1 MRRFESVRAVLLSLA
16 LGLAA
21 GSASLAGPPPEP
33 PPFHAIENV
42 RVEVGDGTVIEQ
54 ATVVIENGTITA
66 VGEDAAVP
74 AHAWVVDGEGLT
86 VFPGLIDALGTLP
99 APRRPGGPGAGE
111 PGQRGPRRR
120 PDPDQRLPRGPEDR
134 PQTTPWKR
142 AADDLA
148 LDPEAVETWRKA
160 GFTSV
165 AARAGQ
171 GLFPGRLSL
180 VRFGEPGAD
189 PEHQVVAPE
198 LAQMASFDT
207 GAGFGSYPGSLM
219 GQIAYVRQVLLDA
232 GHHAAS
238 VAAFE
243 ADPAG
248 WRRPDYDRTLAPL
261 APAAAGNERI
271 LLPGS
276 SAAEIRRALR
286 LREEFGLN
294 SIVYGGQEAYRL
306 AGELAAG
313 GVPVL
318 VDVDWP
324 APLPE
329 RDRDPDADRPLR
341 EILHE
346 RLAPSTP
353 VELAEAGAP
362 FAFSSGGAGSPDEF
376 LAGLRRAVAAGLDPA
391 RALTALT
398 RDAAALYGLE
408 DRLGAVAEGMA
419 ADLVLADGYP
429 WQESTRVE
437 AVFIDGRRY
446 AVDDGG
452 SESDAESDAEPDTE
466 SDTESDAES
475 DAEPDTESDTESDAE
490 SDAEPDTE
498 SDTESDAESDA
509 EPDTESDT
517 ESDAES
523 DAEPDTESD
532 AESDAE
538 PDTESDAESDAEPDT
553 ESDTDTDT
561 EPESAK
567 GRTRPVT
574 APAPMRLAEAAERYD
589 EVAGESGVPMTGPY
603 REDDVLAIVGGTVL
617 TMAGETIENGTVVVR
632 DGRIA
637 AVGSRVR
644 PPRDAHVIEAAG
656 RYVTPGIID
665 AHSHIAAEGGI
676 NEGSLAVTS
685 MVRVA
690 DVVDPTDIAIYRALA
705 GGVTTINVLHGSA
718 NPIGGQNQVLK
729 LRWGQDADGLRFEG
743 APPGIKFALGENPK
757 RSRSFGQGPRRYPA
771 TRMGVL
777 DVIRQAFT
785 EAAEYQAA
793 WVGHRQAEAA
803 GERSRP
809 PARDLELEALVEIL
823 EGERLVHAHS
833 YRADEILQLLRL
845 AEEFGFRIATLQH
858 VLEGYRVADEIA
870 AHGAG
875 ASTFSDWWA
884 YKVEAF
890 EAIPHNAALMTDRG
904 VLVSINSDDAE
915 EMRHLNHEA
924 AKAVRWGGLSDEQA
938 LALVTINPAKQLRI
952 DDRVGSIEVGKDA
965 DLVVYDGH
973 PLSSYAVVQ
982 TTLVDGRVYFDREL
996 DRVRREHLAALEQSL
1011 LESDDDEGGEAP

>member
-1 MRRFESVRAVLLSLA
+1 MRPTRSVRAALLSLT

-33 PPFHAIENV
+33 PPFYAIENA
-42 RVEVGDGTVIEQ
+42 RVEVGDGTVIER

-66 VGEDAAVP
+66 VAEDAAVP

-99 APRRPGGPGAGE
+99 APRRPGGAGAGG
-111 PGQRGPRRR
+111 PGQGGPRRR
-120 PDPDQRLPRGPEDR
+120 PDPDQQLPRGPEDR

-148 LDPEAVETWRKA
+148 LDAEAVETWRKA

-207 GAGFGSYPGSLM
+207 GGGFGSYPGALM
-219 GQIAYVRQVLLDA
+219 GKIAYVRQVLLDA
-232 GHHAAS
+232 GHYAAA

-243 ADPAG
+243 ADPGG

-261 APAAAGNERI
+261 AATVAGNERI

-276 SAAEIRRALR
+276 SAAEMGRALR

-306 AGELAAG
+306 ARELAIA

-324 APLPE
+324 EPLPE

-346 RLAPSTP
+346 RLAPSAP
-353 VELAEAGAP
+353 VELAEAGAQ
-362 FAFSSGGAGSPDEF
+362 FAFSSGGANNPDEF
-376 LAGLRRAVAAGLDPA
+376 LAGVRRAVEGGLEPA

-398 RDAAALYGLE
+398 RDAAVVYGLE
-408 DRLGAVAEGMA
+408 DRLGTVAEGMA

-437 AVFIDGRRY
+437 AVFVDGRRY

-452 SESDAESDAEPDTE
+452 SEGGAELEAEGEAEAEAESEAEPE
-466 SDTESDAES
+466 PAGRPAHPVAHPVSE
-475 DAEPDTESDTESDAE
+475 AEPAR
-490 SDAEPDTE
+490 
-498 SDTESDAESDA
+498 
-509 EPDTESDT
+509 
-517 ESDAES
+517 
-523 DAEPDTESD
+523 
-532 AESDAE
+532 
-538 PDTESDAESDAEPDT
+538 
-553 ESDTDTDT
+553 
-561 EPESAK
+561 
-567 GRTRPVT
+567 GRARPVT
-574 APAPMRLAEAAERYD
+574 APAPMRLAEVAERYE

-637 AVGSRVR
+637 AVGRRVR
-644 PPRDAHVIEAAG
+644 PPRDAHVIEAGG

-665 AHSHIAAEGGI
+665 AHSHIATAGGV
-676 NEGSLAVTS
+676 NEGSLAVTA
-685 MVRVA
+685 MVRIE
-690 DVVDPTDIAIYRALA
+690 DVVDPTDMGIYRALA

-757 RSRSFGQGPRRYPA
+757 RSRSFGPGPRRYPA

-785 EAAEYQAA
+785 DAAEYRTATER
-793 WVGHRQAEAA
+793 HREAEAA

-809 PARDLELEALVEIL
+809 PARDLKLEALVEIL
-823 EGERLVHAHS
+823 EGDRLVHAHS

-845 AEEFGFRIATLQH
+845 AEELGFRIATLQH

-924 AKAVRWGGLSDEQA
+924 AKAVKWGGLSDEQA
-938 LALVTINPAKQLRI
+938 LALVTINPAKQLQI

-982 TTLVDGRVYFDREL
+982 TTLVDGKIYFDREL

>member
-1 MRRFESVRAVLLSLA
+1 MKKRLSSSTLRFAAA
-16 LGLAA
+16 LVLAA
-21 GSASLAGPPPEP
+21 MPLVAGPPPEP
-33 PPFHAIENV
+33 PPFYAIQGV
-42 RVEVGDGTVIEQ
+42 RVEVGDGTVLDR

-66 VGEDAAVP
+66 VAADAPVP
-74 AHAWVVDGEGLT
+74 PHARIIDGEGLT
-86 VFPGLIDALGTLP
+86 VFPGLIDAMGSLP
-99 APRRPGGPGAGE
+99 QQRRPGGGPGAAGPA
-111 PGQRGPRRR
+111 PGGPRRR
-120 PDPDQRLPRGPEDR
+120 PDASSPLPRGPEDR

-148 LDPEAVETWRKA
+148 LDAEAVETWRKA

-207 GAGFGSYPGSLM
+207 GGGFGAYPGALM
-219 GQIAYVRQVLLDA
+219 GKIAYLRQVLLDA
-232 GHHAAS
+232 GHYAAA
-238 VAAFE
+238 VAAYE
-243 ADPAG
+243 ADPGG
-248 WRRPDYDRTLAPL
+248 WRRPDFDRTLAPL
-261 APAAAGNERI
+261 AATAAGNERI

-276 SAAEIRRALR
+276 SAAEIGRALR
-286 LREEFGLN
+286 LGEEFGLD
-294 SIVYGGQEAYRL
+294 SIIYGGQEAYRL
-306 AGELAAG
+306 AGDLAAA

-324 APLPE
+324 EALPE

-341 EILHE
+341 QILHE

-353 VELAEAGAP
+353 VELAEAGAQ
-362 FAFSSGGAGSPDEF
+362 FAFSSGGAKSADEF
-376 LAGLRRAVAAGLDPA
+376 LAGVRRAVEGGLEPG

-398 RDAAALYGLE
+398 RDAAATYGLE
-408 DRLGAVAEGMA
+408 DRIGTVAEGLA

-429 WQESTRVE
+429 WLESVRIA
-437 AVFIDGRRY
+437 AVFVDGRRY
-446 AVDDGG
+446 AVDGDDGDEDAEGDEAGTAEGAEGEEGSDASKTEG
-452 SESDAESDAEPDTE
+452 SEETAEAQE
-466 SDTESDAES
+466 A
-475 DAEPDTESDTESDAE
+475 
-490 SDAEPDTE
+490 
-498 SDTESDAESDA
+498 
-509 EPDTESDT
+509 
-517 ESDAES
+517 
-523 DAEPDTESD
+523 
-532 AESDAE
+532 
-538 PDTESDAESDAEPDT
+538 
-553 ESDTDTDT
+553 
-561 EPESAK
+561 
-567 GRTRPVT
+567 
-574 APAPMRLAEAAERYD
+574 APPPLRLAELAERY
-589 EVAGESGVPMTGPY
+589 EAVAGDSAVPMTGPY
-603 REDDVLAIVGGTVL
+603 RQDDVLALVGGTIL

-632 DGRIA
+632 DGRVA
-637 AVGSRVR
+637 AVGRRVR
-644 PPRDAHVIEAAG
+644 PPRDAHVIDAAG
-656 RYVTPGIID
+656 RYVIPGIID

-690 DVVDPTDIAIYRALA
+690 DVVDPTDIGIYRALA
-705 GGVTTINVLHGSA
+705 GGVTTVNVLHGSA

-729 LRWGQDADGLRFEG
+729 LRWGQDADGMRFDG

-785 EAAEYQAA
+785 EAAEYRAA
-793 WVGHRQAEAA
+793 WARHREAEAA

-823 EGERLVHAHS
+823 EGRRLVHAHS

-845 AEEFGFRIATLQH
+845 AEELGFRIATLQH

-884 YKVEAF
+884 YKVEAY
-890 EAIPHNAALMTDRG
+890 EAIPYNAALMTDRG
-904 VLVSINSDDAE
+904 VVVSINSDDAE

-924 AKAVRWGGLSDEQA
+924 AKTVKWGGLSDEQA

-965 DLVVYDGH
+965 DLVIYDGH

-982 TTLVDGRVYFDREL
+982 MTLVDGKVYFDREL
-996 DRVRREHLAALEQSL
+996 DKIRRGRLAALEQAL
-1011 LESDDDEGGEAP
+1011 TESDDSGGEAP

>member
-1 MRRFESVRAVLLSLA
+1 MMRKQVAGPVVPGPVVGCVPLLLF
-16 LGLAA
+16 LTVPL
-21 GSASLAGPPPEP
+21 LAGPPPAP
-33 PPFHAIENV
+33 PPFHAIENA
-42 RVEVGDGTVIEQ
+42 RVEVGDGTVLER

-66 VGEDAAVP
+66 VAEDAAVP
-74 AHAWVVDGEGLT
+74 AHAWVIDGEGLT
-86 VFPGLIDALGTLP
+86 VFPGLVDALGTLP
-99 APRRPGGPGAGE
+99 APRRPGAGPGAGQ
-111 PGQRGPRRR
+111 PGQGRPGRR
-120 PDPDQRLPRGPEDR
+120 PDPGSPLSRGPEDR

-142 AADDLA
+142 AADELV
-148 LDPEAVETWRKA
+148 LDPDAVATWRKA
-160 GFTSV
+160 GFTAV
-165 AARAGQ
+165 AARPGE
-171 GLFPGRLSL
+171 GLFPGRPSL
-180 VRFGEPGAD
+180 VRFGEPGRD
-189 PEHQVVAPE
+189 PEHQVLASD
-198 LAQMASFDT
+198 LAQMVSFDT
-207 GAGFGSYPGSLM
+207 GGGFGSYPGSLM
-219 GQIAYVRQVLLDA
+219 GKIAYVRQVLLDA
-232 GHHAAS
+232 GHHASS
-238 VAAFE
+238 VAAWE
-243 ADPAG
+243 ADPSG
-248 WRRPDYDRTLAPL
+248 WRRPDFDRALAPL
-261 APAAAGNERI
+261 AAASAGEERI

-276 SAAEIRRALR
+276 SAVEIRRALR
-286 LREEFGLN
+286 LGQEFGLH
-294 SIVYGGQEAYRL
+294 SIIYGGQEAYRL
-306 AGELAAG
+306 AEQLADTD
-313 GVPVL
+313 VPL
-318 VDVDWP
+318 LIDVDWP
-324 APLPE
+324 EPLPE

-353 VELAEAGAP
+353 VELAEAGAQ
-362 FAFSSGGAGSPDEF
+362 FAFSSGGLGSPGEF
-376 LAGLRRAVAAGLDPA
+376 FAGVRRAVEGGLEPA

-398 RDAAALYGLE
+398 RDAAAVYGLE
-408 DRLGAVAEGMA
+408 DRLGTVAEGMA

-429 WQESTRVE
+429 WEESTRVE

-446 AVDDGG
+446 AVADR
-452 SESDAESDAEPDTE
+452 EDAEAEAADEEDAEE
-466 SDTESDAES
+466 EAEAEEVGSAEADAEGAPE
-475 DAEPDTESDTESDAE
+475 AETAE
-490 SDAEPDTE
+490 EAE
-498 SDTESDAESDA
+498 
-509 EPDTESDT
+509 EPGERGQRG
-517 ESDAES
+517 
-523 DAEPDTESD
+523 PR
-532 AESDAE
+532 
-538 PDTESDAESDAEPDT
+538 
-553 ESDTDTDT
+553 
-561 EPESAK
+561 
-567 GRTRPVT
+567 GRRSRGAGGPGGPGQ
-574 APAPMRLAEAAERYD
+574 ASGEKFAPMRLAEVAEKYR
-589 EVAGESGVPMTGPY
+589 EIAGDSGVPMTGPY
-603 REDDVLAIVGGTVL
+603 REDDVLAIVGATVL

-632 DGRIA
+632 DGQIA

-644 PPRDAHVIEAAG
+644 PPRDAHLIEAAG
-656 RYVTPGIID
+656 RYVMPGIID

-685 MVRVA
+685 MVRIA

-729 LRWGQDADGLRFEG
+729 LRWGQDADGMRFEG

-793 WVGHRQAEAA
+793 WARHRQAQAA

-823 EGERLVHAHS
+823 EGRRLVHAHS

-845 AEEFGFRIATLQH
+845 AEELGFRIATLQH

-884 YKVEAF
+884 YKVEAY

-904 VLVSINSDDAE
+904 VLVSVNSDDAE

-938 LALVTINPAKQLRI
+938 LALVTINAAKQFGI

-982 TTLVDGRVYFDREL
+982 TTLVDGKVCFDREL
-996 DRVRREHLAALEQSL
+996 DQVRQESLAALEQSL
-1011 LESDDDEGGEAP
+1011 MESDDEDDEDAGEAP

>member
-1 MRRFESVRAVLLSLA
+1 MLLSLA

-33 PPFHAIENV
+33 PPFYAIENV
-42 RVEVGDGTVIEQ
+42 RVEVGDGTVIER

-66 VGEDAAVP
+66 VAEDAAVP

-99 APRRPGGPGAGE
+99 APRRSGAGPGAGG
-111 PGQRGPRRR
+111 PGQGGPRRR
-120 PDPDQRLPRGPEDR
+120 PDPDQQLPRGPEDR

-148 LDPEAVETWRKA
+148 LDAEAVETWRKA

-207 GAGFGSYPGSLM
+207 GGGFGSYPGALM
-219 GQIAYVRQVLLDA
+219 GKIAYVRQVLLDA
-232 GHHAAS
+232 GHYAAA

-243 ADPAG
+243 ADPGG

-261 APAAAGNERI
+261 AATAAGSERI

-276 SAAEIRRALR
+276 SAAEIGRALR

-306 AGELAAG
+306 AGELATAG
-313 GVPVL
+313 LPVL

-324 APLPE
+324 EPLPE

-353 VELAEAGAP
+353 AELAEAGAQ
-362 FAFSSGGAGSPDEF
+362 FAFSSGGANNPDEF
-376 LAGLRRAVAAGLDPA
+376 LAGVRRTVEGGLEPA

-398 RDAAALYGLE
+398 RDAAAVYGLE
-408 DRLGAVAEGMA
+408 DRIGTVAEGMA

-429 WQESTRVE
+429 WLESTRVE
-437 AVFIDGRRY
+437 AVFVDGRRY

-452 SESDAESDAEPDTE
+452 AEAE
-466 SDTESDAES
+466 AE
-475 DAEPDTESDTESDAE
+475 AE
-490 SDAEPDTE
+490 
-498 SDTESDAESDA
+498 
-509 EPDTESDT
+509 
-517 ESDAES
+517 
-523 DAEPDTESD
+523 
-532 AESDAE
+532 
-538 PDTESDAESDAEPDT
+538 
-553 ESDTDTDT
+553 T
-561 EPESAK
+561 EPEAEGEPEPEAEPA
-567 GRTRPVT
+567 GRPAHPVSEAEPARGRARPVT
-574 APAPMRLAEAAERYD
+574 APAPMRLSEVSERYD
-589 EVAGESGVPMTGPY
+589 EVASDSGVPMTGPY

-637 AVGSRVR
+637 AVGRRVR

-656 RYVTPGIID
+656 RYLTPGIID
-665 AHSHIAAEGGI
+665 AHSHIATAGGV
-676 NEGSLAVTS
+676 NEGSLAVTA
-685 MVRVA
+685 MVRIE
-690 DVVDPTDIAIYRALA
+690 DVVDPTDIGIYRALA

-757 RSRSFGQGPRRYPA
+757 RSRSFGPGPRRYPA

-785 EAAEYQAA
+785 EAAEYRTATER
-793 WVGHRQAEAA
+793 HREAEAG

-823 EGERLVHAHS
+823 EGDRLVHAHS

-924 AKAVRWGGLSDEQA
+924 AKAVKWGGLSDEQA
-938 LALVTINPAKQLRI
+938 LALVTINPARQLQI

-965 DLVVYDGH
+965 DLVVYEGH

-1011 LESDDDEGGEAP
+1011 LESDGDEGGEAP

>member
-1 MRRFESVRAVLLSLA
+1 MVLLGC
-16 LGLAA
+16 LGFMGKRIGSPPLQRVLVLLLAA
-21 GSASLAGPPPEP
+21 MPLFAGPPPEP
-33 PPFHAIENV
+33 PPFYAIQGA
-42 RVEVGDGTVIEQ
+42 RVEVGNGTVVEQ

-66 VGEDAAVP
+66 VAEDAAIP
-74 AHAWVVDGEGLT
+74 PHAWVVDGEGLT
-86 VFPGLIDALGTLP
+86 VYPGLIDAMGRLLQ
-99 APRRPGGPGAGE
+99 PRRPSGGPGAGGLG
-111 PGQRGPRRR
+111 PGGPRRL
-120 PDPDQRLPRGPEDR
+120 PDPGSPLPRGPEDR

-142 AADDLA
+142 AADDLT
-148 LDPEAVETWRKA
+148 LDAKAVESWRKA

-165 AARAGQ
+165 AARPGD
-171 GLFPGRLSL
+171 GLFPGLLSL
-180 VRFGEPGAD
+180 VRLGAPGRD

-198 LAQMASFDT
+198 LAQMASFS
-207 GAGFGSYPGSLM
+207 GGGGFGSYPGALM
-219 GQIAYVRQVLLDA
+219 GRIAYLRQLLLDA
-232 GHHAAS
+232 SHYAS
-238 VAAFE
+238 AVAAYE

-248 WRRPDYDRTLAPL
+248 WRRPDFDPTLAPL
-261 APAAAGNERI
+261 AAVASGEEWI

-276 SAAEIRRALR
+276 SAAEIVRALR
-286 LREEFGLN
+286 LGEELGLDFM
-294 SIVYGGQEAYRL
+294 IYGGQEGYRL
-306 AGELAAG
+306 AGELVEA
-313 GVPVL
+313 GVPL
-318 VDVDWP
+318 LIDVDWP
-324 APLPE
+324 APLAE

-341 EILHE
+341 QILHE

-353 VELAEAGAP
+353 AELADAGAR
-362 FAFSSGGAGSPDEF
+362 FALSSGGANSPDEF
-376 LAGLRRAVAAGLDPA
+376 LAGVRRAIEGGLEPA

-398 RDAAALYGLE
+398 RDAAAVYGLE
-408 DRLGAVAEGMA
+408 DRIGTVSEGMA

-429 WQESTRVE
+429 WLESTRVE

-446 AVDDGG
+446 AVSDGEGAEDAEEDGG
-452 SESDAESDAEPDTE
+452 SAEDAEEGTLQAESAEDAE
-466 SDTESDAES
+466 
-475 DAEPDTESDTESDAE
+475 EPD
-490 SDAEPDTE
+490 EPRRR
-498 SDTESDAESDA
+498 
-509 EPDTESDT
+509 
-517 ESDAES
+517 
-523 DAEPDTESD
+523 
-532 AESDAE
+532 
-538 PDTESDAESDAEPDT
+538 
-553 ESDTDTDT
+553 
-561 EPESAK
+561 
-567 GRTRPVT
+567 GRGPRGPRGPGGQRGDSSV
-574 APAPMRLAEAAERYD
+574 APAPMRLAEVAEKYE
-589 EVAGESGVPMTGPY
+589 EVAGDSGVPMTGPY

-637 AVGSRVR
+637 RVGSGVR
-644 PPRDAHVIEAAG
+644 PPRNAHVIDAAG
-656 RYVTPGIID
+656 GYVIPGIID

-690 DVVDPTDIAIYRALA
+690 DVVDPTDIGIYRALA

-729 LRWGQDADGLRFEG
+729 LRWGQDADGMRFDG

-757 RSRSFGQGPRRYPA
+757 RSRSFGQGLRRYPA

-793 WVGHRQAEAA
+793 WARHREAEAA

-823 EGERLVHAHS
+823 EGRRLVHAHS

-845 AEEFGFRIATLQH
+845 AEELGFRIATLQH

-884 YKVEAF
+884 YKVEAY
-890 EAIPHNAALMTDRG
+890 EAIPYNAALMTDRG
-904 VLVSINSDDAE
+904 VVVSINSDDAE

-924 AKAVRWGGLSDEQA
+924 AKAVKWGGLSDDQA

-982 TTLVDGRVYFDREL
+982 TTLVDGKVYFDREL
-996 DRVRREHLAALEQSL
+996 DRVRQGNLAALEQSL
-1011 LESDDDEGGEAP
+1011 MELDDEDGGEAP

>member
-1 MRRFESVRAVLLSLA
+1 MGSPALRFVLVLM
-16 LGLAA
+16 LAA
-21 GSASLAGPPPEP
+21 MPLVAGPPPEP
-33 PPFHAIENV
+33 PPFYAIQGV
-42 RVEVGDGTVIEQ
+42 RVEVGDGTVLEG

-66 VGEDAAVP
+66 VGLDAAIP
-74 AHAWVVDGEGLT
+74 AHARVIDGEGLT
-86 VFPGLIDALGTLP
+86 VFPGLIDGMGSLP
-99 APRRPGGPGAGE
+99 QPQRPGGGPGASGPA
-111 PGQRGPRRR
+111 PGGPRRR
-120 PDPDQRLPRGPEDR
+120 PDAGSPLPRGPEDR

-142 AADDLA
+142 AADDLE
-148 LDPEAVETWRKA
+148 LDGEAVESWRKA

-171 GLFPGRLSL
+171 GLFPGRVSL

-207 GAGFGSYPGSLM
+207 GGGFGSYPGALM
-219 GQIAYVRQVLLDA
+219 GKIAYLRQVLLDA
-232 GHHAAS
+232 GHYAAA
-238 VAAFE
+238 VAAYE

-248 WRRPDYDRTLAPL
+248 WRRPDFDRTLAPL
-261 APAAAGNERI
+261 AATATGNERI

-276 SAAEIRRALR
+276 SAAEIGRALR
-286 LREEFGLN
+286 LGEEFGLD

-306 AGELAAG
+306 AGELAAA

-324 APLPE
+324 EAPPE
-329 RDRDPDADRPLR
+329 RDRDLDADRPLR
-341 EILHE
+341 QILHE

-353 VELAEAGAP
+353 VELAEAGAQ
-362 FAFSSGGAGSPDEF
+362 FAFSSGGAESPDEF
-376 LAGLRRAVAAGLDPA
+376 LAGVRRAVEGGLEPG

-398 RDAAALYGLE
+398 RDAAATYGLE
-408 DRLGAVAEGMA
+408 DRIGTVAEGLA

-429 WQESTRVE
+429 WQESVRVA
-437 AVFIDGRRY
+437 AVFVDGRRY
-446 AVDDGG
+446 AASDGDDGDDAGTAEGAEGEEGDDASKTEG
-452 SESDAESDAEPDTE
+452 SEETAEAEEAAPDGPPGG
-466 SDTESDAES
+466 AG
-475 DAEPDTESDTESDAE
+475 
-490 SDAEPDTE
+490 
-498 SDTESDAESDA
+498 
-509 EPDTESDT
+509 
-517 ESDAES
+517 
-523 DAEPDTESD
+523 
-532 AESDAE
+532 
-538 PDTESDAESDAEPDT
+538 
-553 ESDTDTDT
+553 
-561 EPESAK
+561 
-567 GRTRPVT
+567 GRGRGRAGGPKD
-574 APAPMRLAEAAERYD
+574 APAPLRLAEVAERY
-589 EVAGESGVPMTGPY
+589 EAVAGDSPVPMTGPY
-603 REDDVLAIVGGTVL
+603 RQDDVLAIVGGTVL

-637 AVGSRVR
+637 AVGRRVR
-644 PPRDAHVIEAAG
+644 PPRDAHVIDAAG
-656 RYVTPGIID
+656 RYVVPGIID

-690 DVVDPTDIAIYRALA
+690 DVVDPTDIGIYRALA

-729 LRWGQDADGLRFEG
+729 LRWGQDADGMRFEG

-793 WVGHRQAEAA
+793 WARHREAEAA
-803 GERSRP
+803 GDRSRP

-823 EGERLVHAHS
+823 EGRRLVHAHS

-845 AEEFGFRIATLQH
+845 AEELGFRIATLQH

-884 YKVEAF
+884 YKIEAY
-890 EAIPHNAALMTDRG
+890 EAIPYNAALMTDRG
-904 VLVSINSDDAE
+904 VVVSINSDDAE

-924 AKAVRWGGLSDEQA
+924 AKAVKWGGLSDEQA
-938 LALVTINPAKQLRI
+938 LALVTINPAKQLQI
-952 DDRVGSIEVGKDA
+952 EDRVGSIEVGKDA
-965 DLVVYDGH
+965 DLVIYDGH

-982 TTLVDGRVYFDREL
+982 TTLVDGNVYFDREL
-996 DRVRREHLAALEQSL
+996 DQVRQRRLAALEQSL
-1011 LESDDDEGGEAP
+1011 MDSSATTQGSQDPPVVEPKPRESDDDGGEAP

>member
-1 MRRFESVRAVLLSLA
+1 MRPTKSVWAVLLSLA

-33 PPFHAIENV
+33 PPFYAIENV
-42 RVEVGDGTVIEQ
+42 RVEVGDGTVIER

-66 VGEDAAVP
+66 VSEDAAVP

-99 APRRPGGPGAGE
+99 APRRSGAGPGAGG
-111 PGQRGPRRR
+111 PGQGGPRRR
-120 PDPDQRLPRGPEDR
+120 PDPDQQLPRGPEDR

-148 LDPEAVETWRKA
+148 LDAEAVETWRKA

-207 GAGFGSYPGSLM
+207 GGGFGSYPGALM
-219 GQIAYVRQVLLDA
+219 GKIAYVRQVLLDA
-232 GHHAAS
+232 GHYAAA

-243 ADPAG
+243 ADPGG

-261 APAAAGNERI
+261 AATAAGSERI

-276 SAAEIRRALR
+276 SAAEIGRALR

-306 AGELAAG
+306 AGELATA

-324 APLPE
+324 EPLPE

-353 VELAEAGAP
+353 AELAEAGAQ
-362 FAFSSGGAGSPDEF
+362 FAFSSGGANNPDEF
-376 LAGLRRAVAAGLDPA
+376 LAGVRRSVEGGLEPA

-398 RDAAALYGLE
+398 RDAAAVYGLE
-408 DRLGAVAEGMA
+408 NRLGTVAEGMA

-437 AVFIDGRRY
+437 AVFVDGRRY

-452 SESDAESDAEPDTE
+452 AEAE
-466 SDTESDAES
+466 AE
-475 DAEPDTESDTESDAE
+475 AE
-490 SDAEPDTE
+490 
-498 SDTESDAESDA
+498 
-509 EPDTESDT
+509 
-517 ESDAES
+517 
-523 DAEPDTESD
+523 
-532 AESDAE
+532 
-538 PDTESDAESDAEPDT
+538 
-553 ESDTDTDT
+553 T
-561 EPESAK
+561 EPEAA
-567 GRTRPVT
+567 GRPAHPVSEAEPARGRARPVT
-574 APAPMRLAEAAERYD
+574 APAPMRLSEVSERYD
-589 EVAGESGVPMTGPY
+589 EVAGDSGVPMTGPY

-617 TMAGETIENGTVVVR
+617 TMAGETIEDGTVVVR

-637 AVGSRVR
+637 AVGRRVR

-665 AHSHIAAEGGI
+665 AHSHIATAGGV
-676 NEGSLAVTS
+676 NEGSLAVTA
-685 MVRVA
+685 MVRIE
-690 DVVDPTDIAIYRALA
+690 DVVDPTDIGIYRALA

-757 RSRSFGQGPRRYPA
+757 RSRSFGPGPRRYPA

-785 EAAEYQAA
+785 EAAEYRTATER
-793 WVGHRQAEAA
+793 HREAEAG

-823 EGERLVHAHS
+823 EGDRLVHAHS

-924 AKAVRWGGLSDEQA
+924 AKAVKWGGLSDEQA
-938 LALVTINPAKQLRI
+938 LALVTINPARQLQI

-965 DLVVYDGH
+965 DLVVYEGH

>member
-1 MRRFESVRAVLLSLA
+1 MRNRTGRPVLGFAAA
-16 LGLAA
+16 LVLAA
-21 GSASLAGPPPEP
+21 APLVSGPPPEP
-33 PPFHAIENV
+33 PPFYAIQGV
-42 RVEVGDGTVIEQ
+42 RVEVGDGTVLDR

-66 VGEDAAVP
+66 VAADAPVP
-74 AHAWVVDGEGLT
+74 PHARIIDGEGLT
-86 VFPGLIDALGTLP
+86 VFPGLIDAMGSLPQPGRSGGGPAAGGP
-99 APRRPGGPGAGE
+99 APG
-111 PGQRGPRRR
+111 GPRRR
-120 PDPDQRLPRGPEDR
+120 PDANSPLPRGPEDR

-148 LDPEAVETWRKA
+148 LDADAVETWRKA

-207 GAGFGSYPGSLM
+207 GGGFGAYPGALM
-219 GQIAYVRQVLLDA
+219 GKIAYLRQVLLDA
-232 GHHAAS
+232 GHYAAA
-238 VAAFE
+238 VAAYE

-248 WRRPDYDRTLAPL
+248 WRRPDFDRTLAPL
-261 APAAAGNERI
+261 AATAAGNERI

-276 SAAEIRRALR
+276 SAAEIGRALR
-286 LREEFGLN
+286 LGEEFGLD
-294 SIVYGGQEAYRL
+294 SIIYGGQEAYRL
-306 AGELAAG
+306 AGELAAA

-324 APLPE
+324 EPLPE

-341 EILHE
+341 QILHE

-353 VELAEAGAP
+353 VELAEAGAQ
-362 FAFSSGGAGSPDEF
+362 FAFSSGGAKSADEF
-376 LAGLRRAVAAGLDPA
+376 LAGVRRAVEGGLEPG

-398 RDAAALYGLE
+398 RDAAATYGLE
-408 DRLGAVAEGMA
+408 DRIGTVAEGLA

-429 WQESTRVE
+429 WQESVRIA
-437 AVFIDGRRY
+437 AVFVDGRRY
-446 AVDDGG
+446 AVDGDDGDDAG
-452 SESDAESDAEPDTE
+452 TAEGAEGEEGGDASETEGAEETAEAQEAAPDG
-466 SDTESDAES
+466 
-475 DAEPDTESDTESDAE
+475 P
-490 SDAEPDTE
+490 P
-498 SDTESDAESDA
+498 
-509 EPDTESDT
+509 PL
-517 ESDAES
+517 
-523 DAEPDTESD
+523 
-532 AESDAE
+532 
-538 PDTESDAESDAEPDT
+538 
-553 ESDTDTDT
+553 
-561 EPESAK
+561 
-567 GRTRPVT
+567 
-574 APAPMRLAEAAERYD
+574 RLAELAERY
-589 EVAGESGVPMTGPY
+589 EAVAGDSAVPMTGPY
-603 REDDVLAIVGGTVL
+603 RQDDVLALVGGTVL

-637 AVGSRVR
+637 AVGRRVR
-644 PPRDAHVIEAAG
+644 PPRNAHVIDAAG
-656 RYVTPGIID
+656 RYVIPGIID

-690 DVVDPTDIAIYRALA
+690 DVVDPTDIGIYRALA
-705 GGVTTINVLHGSA
+705 GGVTTVNVLHGSA

-729 LRWGQDADGLRFEG
+729 LRWGQDADGMRFDG

-785 EAAEYQAA
+785 EAAEYRAA
-793 WVGHRQAEAA
+793 WARHREAEAA

-809 PARDLELEALVEIL
+809 PARDLKLEALVEIV
-823 EGERLVHAHS
+823 EGRRLVHAHS

-845 AEEFGFRIATLQH
+845 AEELGFRIATLQH

-884 YKVEAF
+884 YKVEAY
-890 EAIPHNAALMTDRG
+890 EAIPYNAALMTDRG
-904 VLVSINSDDAE
+904 VVVSINSDDAE

-924 AKAVRWGGLSDEQA
+924 AKTVKWGGLSDEQA
-938 LALVTINPAKQLRI
+938 LALVTINPARQLRI

-965 DLVVYDGH
+965 DLVIYDGH

-982 TTLVDGRVYFDREL
+982 MTLVDGKVYFDREL
-996 DRVRREHLAALEQSL
+996 DKIRRGRLAALEQAL
-1011 LESDDDEGGEAP
+1011 TESDDEDGGEAP

>member
-1 MRRFESVRAVLLSLA
+1 MPL
-16 LGLAA
+16 
-21 GSASLAGPPPEP
+21 LAGPPPEP
-33 PPFHAIENV
+33 PPFYAIQGV
-42 RVEVGDGTVIEQ
+42 RVEVGDGTVLDR

-66 VGEDAAVP
+66 VAADAPVP
-74 AHAWVVDGEGLT
+74 PHARIIDGEGLT
-86 VFPGLIDALGTLP
+86 VFPGLIDAMGSLP
-99 APRRPGGPGAGE
+99 QPRRPGGGPAAGGPAPG
-111 PGQRGPRRR
+111 GPRRR
-120 PDPDQRLPRGPEDR
+120 PDPGSPLPRGPEDR

-148 LDPEAVETWRKA
+148 LDAEAVETWRKA

-180 VRFGEPGAD
+180 VRFGEPGAA

-207 GAGFGSYPGSLM
+207 GGGFGAYPGALM
-219 GQIAYVRQVLLDA
+219 GKIAYLRQVLLDA
-232 GHHAAS
+232 GHYAAA
-238 VAAFE
+238 VAAYD
-243 ADPAG
+243 ADPGG
-248 WRRPDYDRTLAPL
+248 WRRPDFDRTLAPL
-261 APAAAGNERI
+261 AATAAGNERI

-276 SAAEIRRALR
+276 SAAEIGRALR
-286 LREEFGLN
+286 LGEEFGLD
-294 SIVYGGQEAYRL
+294 SIIYGGQEAYRL
-306 AGELAAG
+306 AGELAAA

-324 APLPE
+324 EALPE
-329 RDRDPDADRPLR
+329 GERDPDADRPLR
-341 EILHE
+341 QILHE

-353 VELAEAGAP
+353 VELAEAGAQ
-362 FAFSSGGAGSPDEF
+362 FAFSSGGAKSAAEF
-376 LAGLRRAVAAGLDPA
+376 LAGVRRAVEGGLEPG

-398 RDAAALYGLE
+398 RDAAATYGLE
-408 DRLGAVAEGMA
+408 DRMGTVAEGLA

-429 WQESTRVE
+429 WQESVRVA
-437 AVFIDGRRY
+437 AVFVDGRRY
-446 AVDDGG
+446 ALDVDADAGAAEGAEGAEGGEDDTASETEGAEETAEAQEAAPDGRHG
-452 SESDAESDAEPDTE
+452 GGRGRGRAGDAKD
-466 SDTESDAES
+466 
-475 DAEPDTESDTESDAE
+475 
-490 SDAEPDTE
+490 
-498 SDTESDAESDA
+498 
-509 EPDTESDT
+509 
-517 ESDAES
+517 
-523 DAEPDTESD
+523 
-532 AESDAE
+532 
-538 PDTESDAESDAEPDT
+538 
-553 ESDTDTDT
+553 
-561 EPESAK
+561 
-567 GRTRPVT
+567 
-574 APAPMRLAEAAERYD
+574 APAPLRLAEVAERY
-589 EVAGESGVPMTGPY
+589 ETVAGDSAVPMTGPY
-603 REDDVLAIVGGTVL
+603 RQDDVLALVGGTVL

-637 AVGSRVR
+637 AVGRRVR
-644 PPRDAHVIEAAG
+644 PPRDAHVIDAAG
-656 RYVTPGIID
+656 RYVIPGIID

-690 DVVDPTDIAIYRALA
+690 DVVDPTDIGIYRALA

-729 LRWGQDADGLRFEG
+729 LRWGQDADGMRFEG

-757 RSRSFGQGPRRYPA
+757 RSRSFGQAPRRYPA

-793 WVGHRQAEAA
+793 WARHREAEAA

-823 EGERLVHAHS
+823 EGRRLVHAHS

-845 AEEFGFRIATLQH
+845 AEELGFRIATLQH

-884 YKVEAF
+884 YKVEAY
-890 EAIPHNAALMTDRG
+890 EAIPYNAALMTDRG
-904 VLVSINSDDAE
+904 VVVSINSDDAE

-924 AKAVRWGGLSDEQA
+924 AKTVKWGGLSDEQA

-965 DLVVYDGH
+965 DLVIYDGH

-982 TTLVDGRVYFDREL
+982 MTLVDGKVYFDREL
-996 DRVRREHLAALEQSL
+996 DQIRRGRLAALEQAL
-1011 LESDDDEGGEAP
+1011 MESDDNGGEAP

>member
-1 MRRFESVRAVLLSLA
+1 MRPTKSVRPLQLWLA
-16 LGLAA
+16 AGLAA
-21 GSASLAGPPPEP
+21 GSGLLAGPPPEP
-33 PPFHAIENV
+33 PPFYAIENV
-42 RVEVGDGTVIEQ
+42 RVEVGDGTVIER

-66 VGEDAAVP
+66 VAEDAAVP

-99 APRRPGGPGAGE
+99 APRRSGAGPGAGG
-111 PGQRGPRRR
+111 PGQVGPRRR
-120 PDPDQRLPRGPEDR
+120 PDPDQQLPRGPEDR

-142 AADDLA
+142 AADDLT
-148 LDPEAVETWRKA
+148 LDAETVESWRKA

-207 GAGFGSYPGSLM
+207 GGGFGSYPGALM
-219 GQIAYVRQVLLDA
+219 GKIAYVRQVLLDV
-232 GHHAAS
+232 GHYAAA

-243 ADPAG
+243 ADPGG

-261 APAAAGNERI
+261 AGTAAGNERI

-276 SAAEIRRALR
+276 STAEIGRALR

-306 AGELAAG
+306 AGELATA

-324 APLPE
+324 EPLPE

-353 VELAEAGAP
+353 AELAEAGAQ
-362 FAFSSGGAGSPDEF
+362 FAFSSGGASDPDEF
-376 LAGLRRAVAAGLDPA
+376 LAGVRRTVEGGLEPA

-398 RDAAALYGLE
+398 RDAAAVYGLE
-408 DRLGAVAEGMA
+408 DRIGTVAEGMA

-437 AVFIDGRRY
+437 AVFVDGRRY

-452 SESDAESDAEPDTE
+452 SEGEAEAEPE
-466 SDTESDAES
+466 
-475 DAEPDTESDTESDAE
+475 AEPAGRPAHPVSE
-490 SDAEPDTE
+490 AEP
-498 SDTESDAESDA
+498 
-509 EPDTESDT
+509 
-517 ESDAES
+517 
-523 DAEPDTESD
+523 
-532 AESDAE
+532 
-538 PDTESDAESDAEPDT
+538 
-553 ESDTDTDT
+553 
-561 EPESAK
+561 EPEAHPVA
-567 GRTRPVT
+567 RPVT
-574 APAPMRLAEAAERYD
+574 APAPMRLAEVVERYD

-637 AVGSRVR
+637 AVGRRVR
-644 PPRDAHVIEAAG
+644 PPRDAHVIEAGG

-665 AHSHIAAEGGI
+665 AHSHIATAGGV
-676 NEGSLAVTS
+676 NEGSLAVTA
-685 MVRVA
+685 MVRIE
-690 DVVDPTDIAIYRALA
+690 DVVDPTDMGIYRALA

-757 RSRSFGQGPRRYPA
+757 RSRSFGPGPRRYPA

-785 EAAEYQAA
+785 EAAEYRTATER
-793 WVGHRQAEAA
+793 HREAEAA

-823 EGERLVHAHS
+823 EGDRLVHAHS

-845 AEEFGFRIATLQH
+845 AEELGFRIATLQH

-924 AKAVRWGGLSDEQA
+924 AKAVKWGGLSDEQA
-938 LALVTINPAKQLRI
+938 LALVTINPARQLQI

-996 DRVRREHLAALEQSL
+996 DRVRREHLGALEQSL
-1011 LESDDDEGGEAP
+1011 LESDADEGVEAP

>member
-1 MRRFESVRAVLLSLA
+1 MKKRLSSSTLRFAAA
-16 LGLAA
+16 LVLAA
-21 GSASLAGPPPEP
+21 APLVAGPPPEP
-33 PPFHAIENV
+33 PPFYAIQGV
-42 RVEVGDGTVIEQ
+42 RVEVGDGTVLDR

-66 VGEDAAVP
+66 VAADAPVP
-74 AHAWVVDGEGLT
+74 PHARIIDGEGLT
-86 VFPGLIDALGTLP
+86 VFPGLIDAMGSLP
-99 APRRPGGPGAGE
+99 QQQRPGGGPGAAGPA
-111 PGQRGPRRR
+111 PGGPRRR
-120 PDPDQRLPRGPEDR
+120 PDASSPLPRGPEDR

-148 LDPEAVETWRKA
+148 LDAEAVETWRTA

-207 GAGFGSYPGSLM
+207 GGGFGSYPGALM
-219 GQIAYVRQVLLDA
+219 GKIAYLRQVLLDA
-232 GHHAAS
+232 GHYAAA
-238 VAAFE
+238 VAAYE
-243 ADPAG
+243 ADPGG
-248 WRRPDYDRTLAPL
+248 WRRPDFDRTLAPL
-261 APAAAGNERI
+261 AATAAGNERI

-276 SAAEIRRALR
+276 SAAEIGRALR
-286 LREEFGLN
+286 LGEEFGLD
-294 SIVYGGQEAYRL
+294 SIIYGGQEAYRL
-306 AGELAAG
+306 AGDLAAA

-324 APLPE
+324 EALPE

-341 EILHE
+341 QILHE

-353 VELAEAGAP
+353 VELAEAGAQ
-362 FAFSSGGAGSPDEF
+362 FAFSSGGAKSADEF
-376 LAGLRRAVAAGLDPA
+376 LAGVRRAVEGGLEPG

-398 RDAAALYGLE
+398 RDAAATYGLE
-408 DRLGAVAEGMA
+408 DRIGTVAEGLA

-429 WQESTRVE
+429 WLESVRIA
-437 AVFIDGRRY
+437 AVFVDGRRY
-446 AVDDGG
+446 AVDGDDGDDGDEAGTAEGAEGEEGSDASKTEG
-452 SESDAESDAEPDTE
+452 SEETAEAQE
-466 SDTESDAES
+466 A
-475 DAEPDTESDTESDAE
+475 
-490 SDAEPDTE
+490 
-498 SDTESDAESDA
+498 
-509 EPDTESDT
+509 
-517 ESDAES
+517 
-523 DAEPDTESD
+523 
-532 AESDAE
+532 
-538 PDTESDAESDAEPDT
+538 
-553 ESDTDTDT
+553 
-561 EPESAK
+561 
-567 GRTRPVT
+567 
-574 APAPMRLAEAAERYD
+574 APPPLRLAELAERY
-589 EVAGESGVPMTGPY
+589 EAVAGDSAVPMTGPY
-603 REDDVLAIVGGTVL
+603 RQDDVLALVGGTIL

-632 DGRIA
+632 DGRVA
-637 AVGSRVR
+637 AVGRRVR
-644 PPRDAHVIEAAG
+644 PPRDAHVIDAAG
-656 RYVTPGIID
+656 RYVIPGIID

-690 DVVDPTDIAIYRALA
+690 DVVDPTDIGIYRALA
-705 GGVTTINVLHGSA
+705 GGVTTVNVLHGSA

-729 LRWGQDADGLRFEG
+729 LRWGQDADGMRFDG

-785 EAAEYQAA
+785 EAAEYRAA
-793 WVGHRQAEAA
+793 WARHREAEAA

-823 EGERLVHAHS
+823 EGRRLVHAHS

-845 AEEFGFRIATLQH
+845 AEELGFRIATLQH

-884 YKVEAF
+884 YKVEAY
-890 EAIPHNAALMTDRG
+890 EAIPYNAALMTDRG
-904 VLVSINSDDAE
+904 VVVSINSDDAE

-924 AKAVRWGGLSDEQA
+924 AKTVKWGGLSDEQA

-965 DLVVYDGH
+965 DLVIYDGH

-982 TTLVDGRVYFDREL
+982 MTLVDGKVYFDREL
-996 DRVRREHLAALEQSL
+996 DKIRRGHLAALEQAL
-1011 LESDDDEGGEAP
+1011 TESDDSGGEAP

>member
-1 MRRFESVRAVLLSLA
+1 MRPTRSVRAALLSLT

-33 PPFHAIENV
+33 PPFYAIENA
-42 RVEVGDGTVIEQ
+42 RVEVGDGTVIER

-66 VGEDAAVP
+66 VAEDAAVP

-99 APRRPGGPGAGE
+99 APRRPGGAGAGG
-111 PGQRGPRRR
+111 PGQGGPRRR
-120 PDPDQRLPRGPEDR
+120 PDPDQQLPRGPEDR

-148 LDPEAVETWRKA
+148 LDAEAVETWRKA

-207 GAGFGSYPGSLM
+207 GGGFGSYPGALM
-219 GQIAYVRQVLLDA
+219 GKIAYVRQVLLDA
-232 GHHAAS
+232 GHYAAA

-243 ADPAG
+243 ADPGG

-261 APAAAGNERI
+261 AATVAGNERI

-276 SAAEIRRALR
+276 SAAEMGRALR

-294 SIVYGGQEAYRL
+294 SIVYGGKEAYRL
-306 AGELAAG
+306 ARELAIA

-324 APLPE
+324 EPLPE

-346 RLAPSTP
+346 RLAPSAP
-353 VELAEAGAP
+353 VELAEAGAQ
-362 FAFSSGGAGSPDEF
+362 FAFSSGGANNPDEF
-376 LAGLRRAVAAGLDPA
+376 LAGVRRAVEGGLEPA

-398 RDAAALYGLE
+398 RDAAVVYGLE
-408 DRLGAVAEGMA
+408 DRLGTVAEGMA

-437 AVFIDGRRY
+437 AVFVDGRRY

-452 SESDAESDAEPDTE
+452 SEGEAELEAEGEAEAEAESEAEPE
-466 SDTESDAES
+466 PAGRPAHPVAHPVSE
-475 DAEPDTESDTESDAE
+475 AEPAR
-490 SDAEPDTE
+490 
-498 SDTESDAESDA
+498 
-509 EPDTESDT
+509 
-517 ESDAES
+517 
-523 DAEPDTESD
+523 
-532 AESDAE
+532 
-538 PDTESDAESDAEPDT
+538 
-553 ESDTDTDT
+553 
-561 EPESAK
+561 
-567 GRTRPVT
+567 GRARPVT
-574 APAPMRLAEAAERYD
+574 APAPMRLAEVAERYE

-637 AVGSRVR
+637 AVGRRVR
-644 PPRDAHVIEAAG
+644 PPRDAHVIEAGG

-665 AHSHIAAEGGI
+665 AHSHIATAGGV
-676 NEGSLAVTS
+676 NEGSLAVTA
-685 MVRVA
+685 MVRIE
-690 DVVDPTDIAIYRALA
+690 DVVDPTDMGIYRALA

-757 RSRSFGQGPRRYPA
+757 RSRSFGPGPRRYPA

-785 EAAEYQAA
+785 DAAEYRTATER
-793 WVGHRQAEAA
+793 HREAEAA

-809 PARDLELEALVEIL
+809 PARDLKLEALVEIL
-823 EGERLVHAHS
+823 EGDRLVHAHS

-845 AEEFGFRIATLQH
+845 AEELGFRIATLQH

-924 AKAVRWGGLSDEQA
+924 AKAVKWGGLSDEQA
-938 LALVTINPAKQLRI
+938 LALVTINPAKQLQI

-982 TTLVDGRVYFDREL
+982 TTLVDGKIYFDREL

>member
-1 MRRFESVRAVLLSLA
+1 MRKRTAIRALRLVLA
-16 LGLAA
+16 LLPAA
-21 GSASLAGPPPEP
+21 APLLAGPPPEP
-33 PPFHAIENV
+33 PPFYAIEGV
-42 RVEVGDGTVIEQ
+42 RVEVGDGTVLER

-66 VGEDAAVP
+66 VAEDAAIP
-74 AHAWVVDGEGLT
+74 AHAWVIDGEGLT
-86 VFPGLIDALGTLP
+86 VYPGLIDAMGSLP
-99 APRRPGGPGAGE
+99 QPRRPPGAPGAGA
-111 PGQRGPRRR
+111 PGPGGPRRR
-120 PDPDQRLPRGPEDR
+120 PDPDRALPRGPEDR
-134 PQTTPWKR
+134 PLTTPWKR

-148 LDPEAVETWRKA
+148 LDAEAVEAWRKV
-160 GFTSV
+160 GFTSI
-165 AARAGQ
+165 AARPGD

-180 VRFGEPGAD
+180 VRLGAPGRD

-198 LAQMASFDT
+198 LAQMATLSS
-207 GAGFGSYPGSLM
+207 GGGFGSYPGALM
-219 GQIAYVRQVLLDA
+219 GRVAYFRQLLLDA
-232 GHHAAS
+232 AHYAAA
-238 VAAFE
+238 VAAYE

-248 WRRPDYDRTLAPL
+248 WRRPEFDRTLAPL
-261 APAAAGNERI
+261 ASVVSGEERI

-276 SAAEIRRALR
+276 SAVEIDRALR
-286 LREEFGLN
+286 LAEEFDLDFT
-294 SIVYGGQEAYRL
+294 IYGGQEAYRL
-306 AGELAAG
+306 AGELADAG
-313 GVPVL
+313 VAVL

-324 APLPE
+324 EPLPE

-346 RLAPSTP
+346 RLAPTTP
-353 VELAEAGAP
+353 AELAEADVR
-362 FAFSSGGAGSPDEF
+362 FALSSGGADGAADF
-376 LAGLRRAVAAGLDPA
+376 LAGVRRAIEGGLEPA
-391 RALTALT
+391 RALAALT
-398 RDAAALYGLE
+398 RDAAAVHGLD
-408 DRLGAVAEGMA
+408 DRIGTVAAGLA

-437 AVFIDGRRY
+437 AVFIDGVRY
-446 AVDDGG
+446 AVSDGDETGDDGEDG
-452 SESDAESDAEPDTE
+452 ESAQAAESVAEPE
-466 SDTESDAES
+466 EGG
-475 DAEPDTESDTESDAE
+475 PR
-490 SDAEPDTE
+490 
-498 SDTESDAESDA
+498 
-509 EPDTESDT
+509 
-517 ESDAES
+517 
-523 DAEPDTESD
+523 
-532 AESDAE
+532 
-538 PDTESDAESDAEPDT
+538 
-553 ESDTDTDT
+553 
-561 EPESAK
+561 
-567 GRTRPVT
+567 GRGGPGGRRGGSSE
-574 APAPMRLAEAAERYD
+574 ASAPMRLAEVAEKYA
-589 EVAGESGVPMTGPY
+589 EVAGDGMVPMSGPY

-617 TMAGETIENGTVVVR
+617 TMAGETVENGTVVVR

-637 AVGSRVR
+637 RVGSGVR
-644 PPRDAHVIEAAG
+644 PPSGAHVIDAEG
-656 RYVTPGIID
+656 GYVIPGIID
-665 AHSHIAAEGGI
+665 AHSHIATAGGV

-685 MVRVA
+685 MVRIE
-690 DVVDPTDIAIYRALA
+690 DVVDPTDVGIYRALA

-729 LRWGQDADGLRFEG
+729 LRWGQNADGLRFQG

-777 DVIRQAFT
+777 DVIREAFT

-793 WVGHRQAEAA
+793 WARHREAEAA

-845 AEEFGFRIATLQH
+845 AEELGFRIATLQH

-884 YKVEAF
+884 YKVEAY

-904 VLVSINSDDAE
+904 VLSSINSDDAE

-924 AKAVRWGGLSDEQA
+924 AKSVKWGGLSDEQA
-938 LALVTINPAKQLRI
+938 LALVTINPAKQLGI

-965 DLVVYDGH
+965 DIVIYDRH

-996 DRVRREHLAALEQSL
+996 DRSRQQQLAALEAAL
-1011 LESDDDEGGEAP
+1011 TESGEDAGEGEEP

>member
-1 MRRFESVRAVLLSLA
+1 MGSPASRFVLVLM
-16 LGLAA
+16 LAA
-21 GSASLAGPPPEP
+21 MPLFAGPPPAP
-33 PPFHAIENV
+33 PPFYAIQGV
-42 RVEVGDGTVIEQ
+42 RVEVGDGTVIER

-66 VGEDAAVP
+66 VGSDAAIP
-74 AHAWVVDGEGLT
+74 AHARVIDGEGLT
-86 VFPGLIDALGTLP
+86 VFPGLIDAMGSLPQPGRGGGGPAAGGP
-99 APRRPGGPGAGE
+99 APG
-111 PGQRGPRRR
+111 GPRRR
-120 PDPDQRLPRGPEDR
+120 PDANSPLPRGPEDR

-148 LDPEAVETWRKA
+148 LDAEAVEAWRKA
-160 GFTSV
+160 GFTAV

-198 LAQMASFDT
+198 LAQMVSFDT
-207 GAGFGSYPGSLM
+207 GGGFGSYPGALM
-219 GQIAYVRQVLLDA
+219 GKIAYLRQVLLDA
-232 GHHAAS
+232 GHY
-238 VAAFE
+238 VAAVASYE

-248 WRRPDYDRTLAPL
+248 WRRPDFDRTLAPL
-261 APAAAGNERI
+261 AATVAGNERI

-276 SAAEIRRALR
+276 SAAEIERALR
-286 LREEFGLN
+286 LGEEFGLD
-294 SIVYGGQEAYRL
+294 SIIYGGQEAYRL
-306 AGELAAG
+306 AGELAAA

-324 APLPE
+324 EALPE
-329 RDRDPDADRPLR
+329 RERDPDADRPLR
-341 EILHE
+341 QILHE

-353 VELAEAGAP
+353 VELAEAGAQ
-362 FAFSSGGAGSPDEF
+362 FAFSSGGAKSADEF
-376 LAGLRRAVAAGLDPA
+376 LAGVRRAVEGGLEPG

-398 RDAAALYGLE
+398 RDAAATYGLE
-408 DRLGAVAEGMA
+408 DRIGTVAEGLA

-429 WQESTRVE
+429 WQESVRVA
-437 AVFIDGRRY
+437 AVFVDGRRY
-446 AVDDGG
+446 AASDGDDAGA
-452 SESDAESDAEPDTE
+452 AEGEE
-466 SDTESDAES
+466 GEEG
-475 DAEPDTESDTESDAE
+475 EEG
-490 SDAEPDTE
+490 
-498 SDTESDAESDA
+498 
-509 EPDTESDT
+509 
-517 ESDAES
+517 
-523 DAEPDTESD
+523 
-532 AESDAE
+532 
-538 PDTESDAESDAEPDT
+538 
-553 ESDTDTDT
+553 
-561 EPESAK
+561 AK
-567 GRTRPVT
+567 D
-574 APAPMRLAEAAERYD
+574 APAPLRLAEVAERY
-589 EVAGESGVPMTGPY
+589 EAVAGDSTVPMTGPY
-603 REDDVLAIVGGTVL
+603 RQDDVLAIVGGTVL
-617 TMAGETIENGTVVVR
+617 TMAGETIENGAVVVR
-632 DGRIA
+632 DGRVA
-637 AVGSRVR
+637 AVGRRVR
-644 PPRDAHVIEAAG
+644 PPRDAHVIDAAG
-656 RYVTPGIID
+656 RYVVPGIID

-685 MVRVA
+685 MVRIA
-690 DVVDPTDIAIYRALA
+690 DVVDPTDIGIYRALA

-729 LRWGQDADGLRFEG
+729 LRWGQDADGMRFEG

-793 WVGHRQAEAA
+793 WARHREAEAA

-823 EGERLVHAHS
+823 EGRRLVHAHS

-845 AEEFGFRIATLQH
+845 AEELGFRIATLQH

-884 YKVEAF
+884 YKVEAY
-890 EAIPHNAALMTDRG
+890 EAIPYNAALMTDRG
-904 VLVSINSDDAE
+904 VVVSINSDDAE

-924 AKAVRWGGLSDEQA
+924 AKAVKWGGLSDEQA

-965 DLVVYDGH
+965 DLVIYDGH

-982 TTLVDGRVYFDREL
+982 TTLVDGKVYFDREL
-996 DRVRREHLAALEQSL
+996 DQVRQRHLDALEQSL
-1011 LESDDDEGGEAP
+1011 MESDDEDDGEAP

>member
-1 MRRFESVRAVLLSLA
+1 MGSPASRFVLVLM
-16 LGLAA
+16 LAA
-21 GSASLAGPPPEP
+21 MPLFAGPPPAP
-33 PPFHAIENV
+33 PPFYAIENA
-42 RVEVGDGTVIEQ
+42 RVEVGDGTVIER

-66 VGEDAAVP
+66 VGSDAAIP
-74 AHAWVVDGEGLT
+74 AHARVIDGEGLT
-86 VFPGLIDALGTLP
+86 VFPGLIDAMGSLPQPGRSGGGHAAGGP
-99 APRRPGGPGAGE
+99 APG
-111 PGQRGPRRR
+111 GPRRR
-120 PDPDQRLPRGPEDR
+120 PDANSPLPRGPEDR

-148 LDPEAVETWRKA
+148 LDAEAVEAWRKA
-160 GFTSV
+160 GFTAV

-207 GAGFGSYPGSLM
+207 GGGFGSYPGALM
-219 GQIAYVRQVLLDA
+219 GKIAYLRQVLLDA
-232 GHHAAS
+232 GHYAAA
-238 VAAFE
+238 VASYE

-248 WRRPDYDRTLAPL
+248 WRRPDFDRTLAPL
-261 APAAAGNERI
+261 AATAAGNERI

-276 SAAEIRRALR
+276 SAAEIERALR
-286 LREEFGLN
+286 LGEEFGLD
-294 SIVYGGQEAYRL
+294 SIIYGGQEAYRL
-306 AGELAAG
+306 AGELAAA

-324 APLPE
+324 EPLPE

-341 EILHE
+341 QILHE

-353 VELAEAGAP
+353 VELAEAGAQ
-362 FAFSSGGAGSPDEF
+362 FAFSSGGAKSADEF
-376 LAGLRRAVAAGLDPA
+376 LAGVRRAVEGGLEPG

-398 RDAAALYGLE
+398 RDAAATYGLE
-408 DRLGAVAEGMA
+408 DRIGTVAEGLA

-429 WQESTRVE
+429 WQESVRVA
-437 AVFIDGRRY
+437 AVFVDGRRY
-446 AVDDGG
+446 AASDGDDAGV
-452 SESDAESDAEPDTE
+452 AEGAEGE
-466 SDTESDAES
+466 EGE
-475 DAEPDTESDTESDAE
+475 EG
-490 SDAEPDTE
+490 
-498 SDTESDAESDA
+498 
-509 EPDTESDT
+509 
-517 ESDAES
+517 
-523 DAEPDTESD
+523 
-532 AESDAE
+532 
-538 PDTESDAESDAEPDT
+538 
-553 ESDTDTDT
+553 
-561 EPESAK
+561 AK
-567 GRTRPVT
+567 D
-574 APAPMRLAEAAERYD
+574 APAPLRLAEVAERY
-589 EVAGESGVPMTGPY
+589 EAVAGDSTVPMTGPY
-603 REDDVLAIVGGTVL
+603 RQDDVLAIVGGTVL
-617 TMAGETIENGTVVVR
+617 TMAGETIENGAVVVR
-632 DGRIA
+632 DGRVA
-637 AVGSRVR
+637 AVGRRVR
-644 PPRDAHVIEAAG
+644 PPRDAHVIDAAG
-656 RYVTPGIID
+656 RYVVPGIID

-685 MVRVA
+685 MVRIA
-690 DVVDPTDIAIYRALA
+690 DVVDPTDIGIYRALA

-729 LRWGQDADGLRFEG
+729 LRWGQDADDMRFEG

-793 WVGHRQAEAA
+793 WARHREAEAA

-823 EGERLVHAHS
+823 EGRRLVHAHS

-845 AEEFGFRIATLQH
+845 AEELGFRIATLQH

-884 YKVEAF
+884 YKVEAY
-890 EAIPHNAALMTDRG
+890 EAIPYNAALMTDRG
-904 VLVSINSDDAE
+904 VVVSINSDDAE

-924 AKAVRWGGLSDEQA
+924 AKAVKWGGLSDEQA

-965 DLVVYDGH
+965 DLVIYDGH

-982 TTLVDGRVYFDREL
+982 TTLVDGKVYFDREL
-996 DRVRREHLAALEQSL
+996 DRVRRGHLAALEQAL
-1011 LESDDDEGGEAP
+1011 TASDDEDGGEAP

>member
-1 MRRFESVRAVLLSLA
+1 MRKRTGSPLLRFAAVLV
-16 LGLAA
+16 LAA
-21 GSASLAGPPPEP
+21 APLVSGPPPAP
-33 PPFHAIENV
+33 PPFYAIQGV
-42 RVEVGDGTVIEQ
+42 RVEVGDGTVLEG

-66 VGEDAAVP
+66 VGLDAAIP
-74 AHAWVVDGEGLT
+74 AHARVIDGEGLT
-86 VFPGLIDALGTLP
+86 VFPGLIDAMGSLP
-99 APRRPGGPGAGE
+99 QQRRPGGGPAAGGPAPG
-111 PGQRGPRRR
+111 GPRRR
-120 PDPDQRLPRGPEDR
+120 PDANSPLPRGPEDR

-148 LDPEAVETWRKA
+148 LDAEAVEAWRKA

-207 GAGFGSYPGSLM
+207 GGGFGSYPGALM
-219 GQIAYVRQVLLDA
+219 GKIAYLRQVLLDA
-232 GHHAAS
+232 GHYAAA
-238 VAAFE
+238 VASYE

-248 WRRPDYDRTLAPL
+248 WRRPDFDRTLAPL
-261 APAAAGNERI
+261 AATAAGNERI

-276 SAAEIRRALR
+276 SAAEIERALR
-286 LREEFGLN
+286 LGEEFGLD

-306 AGELAAG
+306 AGELAAA

-324 APLPE
+324 EALPE

-341 EILHE
+341 QILHE

-353 VELAEAGAP
+353 VELAEAGAQ
-362 FAFSSGGAGSPDEF
+362 FAFSSGGAKSADEF
-376 LAGLRRAVAAGLDPA
+376 LAGVRRAIEGGLEPG

-398 RDAAALYGLE
+398 RDAAATYGLE
-408 DRLGAVAEGMA
+408 DRIGRVAEGLA

-429 WQESTRVE
+429 WQESVRVA
-437 AVFIDGRRY
+437 AVFVDGRRY
-446 AVDDGG
+446 AASDGDDAGA
-452 SESDAESDAEPDTE
+452 AEGEE
-466 SDTESDAES
+466 GEEG
-475 DAEPDTESDTESDAE
+475 EEG
-490 SDAEPDTE
+490 
-498 SDTESDAESDA
+498 
-509 EPDTESDT
+509 
-517 ESDAES
+517 
-523 DAEPDTESD
+523 
-532 AESDAE
+532 
-538 PDTESDAESDAEPDT
+538 
-553 ESDTDTDT
+553 
-561 EPESAK
+561 AK
-567 GRTRPVT
+567 D
-574 APAPMRLAEAAERYD
+574 APAPLRLAEVAERY
-589 EVAGESGVPMTGPY
+589 EAVAGDSAVPMTGPY
-603 REDDVLAIVGGTVL
+603 RQDDVLAIVGGTVL

-632 DGRIA
+632 DGRVA
-637 AVGSRVR
+637 AVGRRVR
-644 PPRDAHVIEAAG
+644 PPRGAHVIDAAG
-656 RYVTPGIID
+656 RYVVPGIID

-690 DVVDPTDIAIYRALA
+690 DVVDPTDIGIYRALA

-729 LRWGQDADGLRFEG
+729 LRWGQDADGMRFEG

-785 EAAEYQAA
+785 EAAEYQGA
-793 WVGHRQAEAA
+793 WARHREAEAA

-823 EGERLVHAHS
+823 EGRRLVHAHS

-845 AEEFGFRIATLQH
+845 AEELGFRIATLQH

-884 YKVEAF
+884 YKVEAY
-890 EAIPHNAALMTDRG
+890 EAIPYNAALMTDRG
-904 VLVSINSDDAE
+904 VVVSINSDDAE

-924 AKAVRWGGLSDEQA
+924 AKAVKWGGLSDEQA

-965 DLVVYDGH
+965 DLVIYDGH

-982 TTLVDGRVYFDREL
+982 TTLVDGKVYFDREL
-996 DRVRREHLAALEQSL
+996 DQVRQRRLAALEQSL
-1011 LESDDDEGGEAP
+1011 MESSATTQGSQDPPVVEPKPRGSDDNGGEAP

>member
-1 MRRFESVRAVLLSLA
+1 MRTKLPIPLA
-16 LGLAA
+16 LSVIGLL
-21 GSASLAGPPPEP
+21 GSASALVAGPPPAP
-33 PPFHAIENV
+33 PPYYAIEGA
-42 RVEVGDGTVIEQ
+42 RVEVGDGTVLER

-66 VGEDAAVP
+66 VAEDAVVP
-74 AHAWVVDGEGLT
+74 AHAWVIDGDGLT
-86 VFPGLIDALGTLP
+86 VYPGLIDAMGKLP
-99 APRRPGGPGAGE
+99 QPRRPPGGPAAGGPGQG
-111 PGQRGPRRR
+111 GPRRR
-120 PDPDQRLPRGPEDR
+120 PDSGQPLPRGPEDR

-148 LDPEAVETWRKA
+148 LDAEAVETWREA

-165 AARAGQ
+165 AARPGD

-180 VRFGEPGAD
+180 VRFGEPGTD
-189 PEHQVVAPE
+189 PQHQIVAPE

-207 GAGFGSYPGSLM
+207 GGGFGSYPGSLM
-219 GQIAYVRQVLLDA
+219 GKIAYVRQVLLDA
-232 GHHAAS
+232 SHYAAA

-248 WRRPDYDRTLAPL
+248 WRRPDFDRTLAPL
-261 APAAAGNERI
+261 ASTAAGSERI

-276 SAAEIRRALR
+276 SVAEIGRALR

-306 AGELAAG
+306 AGQLAAQH
-313 GVPVL
+313 VPVL
-318 VDVDWP
+318 VHVDWP
-324 APLPE
+324 EPLPE
-329 RDRDPDADRPLR
+329 RDRDPDADRPIR

-362 FAFSSGGAGSPDEF
+362 FAFSSGGANSADDF
-376 LAGLRRAVAAGLDPA
+376 LAGVRRAIEGGLAPA

-398 RDAAALYGLE
+398 RDAAAVYGLE
-408 DRLGAVAEGMA
+408 DRLGTVAEGMA

-429 WQESTRVE
+429 WGESTRVE
-437 AVFIDGRRY
+437 AVFVDGRRY
-446 AVDDGG
+446 AVADDEEAGDEGNDRGSGG
-452 SESDAESDAEPDTE
+452 TAAEGASEAETAEEAEEPD
-466 SDTESDAES
+466 
-475 DAEPDTESDTESDAE
+475 EPRRR
-490 SDAEPDTE
+490 
-498 SDTESDAESDA
+498 
-509 EPDTESDT
+509 
-517 ESDAES
+517 
-523 DAEPDTESD
+523 
-532 AESDAE
+532 
-538 PDTESDAESDAEPDT
+538 
-553 ESDTDTDT
+553 
-561 EPESAK
+561 
-567 GRTRPVT
+567 GRGSRSPGGPPGASSE
-574 APAPMRLAEAAERYD
+574 APAPMRLAEVAEEYE
-589 EVAGESGVPMTGPY
+589 EVAGDSGAPMTGPY
-603 REDDVLAIVGGTVL
+603 REDDVLAITSATVL

-632 DGRIA
+632 GGRIA
-637 AVGSRVR
+637 EVGAGVR
-644 PPRDAHVIEAAG
+644 PPRGAHVIDAAG
-656 RYVTPGIID
+656 GFVMPGIID
-665 AHSHIAAEGGI
+665 AHSHIATEGGV

-757 RSRSFGQGPRRYPA
+757 RSRSFGPGPRRYPV

-785 EAAEYQAA
+785 KAAEYRTATER
-793 WVGHRQAEAA
+793 HLEAEAA

-809 PARDLELEALVEIL
+809 PARDLKLEALVEIL
-823 EGERLVHAHS
+823 AGERLVHAHS

-884 YKVEAF
+884 YKVEAY

-904 VLVSINSDDAE
+904 VLVSINSDDEE

-924 AKAVRWGGLSDEQA
+924 AKAVKWGGLSDEQA
-938 LALVTINPAKQLRI
+938 LALVTINPARQLGI

-965 DLVVYDGH
+965 DLVVYDRH

-982 TTLVDGRVYFDREL
+982 TTLVDGKVYFDRDL
-996 DRVRREHLAALEQSL
+996 DRLRREHLAALEAAL
-1011 LESDDDEGGEAP
+1011 TEIGEGDEEGEAP

>member
-1 MRRFESVRAVLLSLA
+1 MLLSLA

-33 PPFHAIENV
+33 PPFYAIENV
-42 RVEVGDGTVIEQ
+42 RVEVGDGTVIER

-66 VGEDAAVP
+66 VAEDAAVP

-99 APRRPGGPGAGE
+99 APRRPGGAGAGG
-111 PGQRGPRRR
+111 PGQGGPRRR
-120 PDPDQRLPRGPEDR
+120 PDPGQQLPRGPEDR

-148 LDPEAVETWRKA
+148 LDAEAVETWRKA

-207 GAGFGSYPGSLM
+207 GGGFGSYPGALM
-219 GQIAYVRQVLLDA
+219 GKIAYVRQVLLDA
-232 GHHAAS
+232 GHYAAS

-243 ADPAG
+243 ADPVG

-261 APAAAGNERI
+261 AATAAGDERI

-276 SAAEIRRALR
+276 SAAEIGRALR

-306 AGELAAG
+306 AGELAIA

-324 APLPE
+324 EPLPE
-329 RDRDPDADRPLR
+329 RDRDPDADRPLT

-353 VELAEAGAP
+353 VELAEAGAQ
-362 FAFSSGGAGSPDEF
+362 FAFSSGGANNPDEF
-376 LAGLRRAVAAGLDPA
+376 LAGVRRAVEGGLEPV

-398 RDAAALYGLE
+398 RDAAVVYGLE
-408 DRLGAVAEGMA
+408 DRLGTVAEGMA

-437 AVFIDGRRY
+437 AVFVDGRRY

-452 SESDAESDAEPDTE
+452 SEGEAESEAEGEPEAEAEPAGRPAHPVSE
-466 SDTESDAES
+466 
-475 DAEPDTESDTESDAE
+475 AEP
-490 SDAEPDTE
+490 
-498 SDTESDAESDA
+498 
-509 EPDTESDT
+509 
-517 ESDAES
+517 
-523 DAEPDTESD
+523 
-532 AESDAE
+532 
-538 PDTESDAESDAEPDT
+538 
-553 ESDTDTDT
+553 
-561 EPESAK
+561 EPEAHPVAHP
-567 GRTRPVT
+567 GARPVT
-574 APAPMRLAEAAERYD
+574 APAPMRLAEVSERYD

-603 REDDVLAIVGGTVL
+603 HEDDVLAIVGGTVL

-637 AVGSRVR
+637 AVGRRVR
-644 PPRDAHVIEAAG
+644 PPRDAHVIEAGG

-665 AHSHIAAEGGI
+665 AHSHIATAGGV
-676 NEGSLAVTS
+676 NEGSLAVTA
-685 MVRVA
+685 MVRIE

-757 RSRSFGQGPRRYPA
+757 RSRSFGPGPRRYPA

-785 EAAEYQAA
+785 DAAEYRTATEL
-793 WVGHRQAEAA
+793 HREAEAA

-823 EGERLVHAHS
+823 EGDRLVHAHS

-845 AEEFGFRIATLQH
+845 AEELGFRIATLQH

-924 AKAVRWGGLSDEQA
+924 AKAVKWGGLSDEQA
-938 LALVTINPAKQLRI
+938 LALVTINPARQLQI

-965 DLVVYDGH
+965 DLVVYDAH

-982 TTLVDGRVYFDREL
+982 TTLVDGKVYFDREL

-1011 LESDDDEGGEAP
+1011 LGSDDDEGGEAP

>member
-1 MRRFESVRAVLLSLA
+1 MRNRTGRPVLGFAAA
-16 LGLAA
+16 LVLAA
-21 GSASLAGPPPEP
+21 APLVSGPPPEP
-33 PPFHAIENV
+33 PPFYAIQGV
-42 RVEVGDGTVIEQ
+42 RVEVGDGTVLDR

-66 VGEDAAVP
+66 VAADAPVP
-74 AHAWVVDGEGLT
+74 PHARIIDGEGLT
-86 VFPGLIDALGTLP
+86 VFPGLIDAMGSLPQPGRSGGGPAAGGP
-99 APRRPGGPGAGE
+99 APG
-111 PGQRGPRRR
+111 GPRRR
-120 PDPDQRLPRGPEDR
+120 PDANSPLPRGPEDR

-148 LDPEAVETWRKA
+148 LDADAVETWRKA

-207 GAGFGSYPGSLM
+207 GGGFGAYPGALM
-219 GQIAYVRQVLLDA
+219 GKIAYLRQVLLDA
-232 GHHAAS
+232 GHYAAA
-238 VAAFE
+238 VAAYE

-248 WRRPDYDRTLAPL
+248 WRRPDFDRTLAPL
-261 APAAAGNERI
+261 AATAAGNERI

-276 SAAEIRRALR
+276 SAAEIGRALR
-286 LREEFGLN
+286 LGEEFGLD
-294 SIVYGGQEAYRL
+294 SIIYGGQEAYRL
-306 AGELAAG
+306 AGELAAA

-324 APLPE
+324 EPLPE

-341 EILHE
+341 QILHE

-353 VELAEAGAP
+353 VELAEAGAQ
-362 FAFSSGGAGSPDEF
+362 FAFSSGGAKSADEF
-376 LAGLRRAVAAGLDPA
+376 LAGVRRAVEGGLEPG

-398 RDAAALYGLE
+398 RDAAATYGLE
-408 DRLGAVAEGMA
+408 DRIGTVAEGLA

-429 WQESTRVE
+429 WQESVRIA
-437 AVFIDGRRY
+437 AVFVDGRRY
-446 AVDDGG
+446 AVDGDDGDDAG
-452 SESDAESDAEPDTE
+452 TAEGAEGEEGGDASETEGAEETAEAQEAAPDG
-466 SDTESDAES
+466 
-475 DAEPDTESDTESDAE
+475 P
-490 SDAEPDTE
+490 P
-498 SDTESDAESDA
+498 
-509 EPDTESDT
+509 PL
-517 ESDAES
+517 
-523 DAEPDTESD
+523 
-532 AESDAE
+532 
-538 PDTESDAESDAEPDT
+538 
-553 ESDTDTDT
+553 
-561 EPESAK
+561 
-567 GRTRPVT
+567 
-574 APAPMRLAEAAERYD
+574 RLAELAERY
-589 EVAGESGVPMTGPY
+589 EAVAGDSAVPMTGPY
-603 REDDVLAIVGGTVL
+603 RQDDVLALVGGTVL

-637 AVGSRVR
+637 AVGRRVR
-644 PPRDAHVIEAAG
+644 PPRNAHVIDAAG
-656 RYVTPGIID
+656 RYVIPGIID

-690 DVVDPTDIAIYRALA
+690 DVVDPTDIGIYRALA
-705 GGVTTINVLHGSA
+705 GGVTTVNVLHGSA

-729 LRWGQDADGLRFEG
+729 LRWGQDADGMRFDG

-785 EAAEYQAA
+785 EAAEYRAA
-793 WVGHRQAEAA
+793 WARHREAEAA

-809 PARDLELEALVEIL
+809 PARDLKLEALVEIV
-823 EGERLVHAHS
+823 EGRRLVHAHS

-845 AEEFGFRIATLQH
+845 AEELGFRIATLQH

-884 YKVEAF
+884 YKVEAY
-890 EAIPHNAALMTDRG
+890 EAIPYNAALMTDRG
-904 VLVSINSDDAE
+904 VVVSINSDDAE

-924 AKAVRWGGLSDEQA
+924 AKTVKWGGLSDEQA

-965 DLVVYDGH
+965 DLVIYDGH

-982 TTLVDGRVYFDREL
+982 MTLVDGKVYFDREL
-996 DRVRREHLAALEQSL
+996 DQVRQGHLAALEQSL
-1011 LESDDDEGGEAP
+1011 MESDDEDGGEAP